1 MPAVCTKNC
10 LQTLSHN
17 YNRHGEEQQMCVRSQ
32 PWALSLVDQRREFI
46 CSRSDGRDQSFS
58 TDGRLYSQAAFSLR
72 FTQKSM
78 QTAQRTP
85 LAFTALDDAQKLKE
99 NLLKD

>member
-1 MPAVCTKNC
+1 MPAICTKNC
-10 LQTLSHN
+10 LQTPSHN

-46 CSRSDGRDQSFS
+46 CSRSDGPDQSFS
-58 TDGRLYSQAAFSLR
+58 TDGQLYSQAAFSLR
-72 FTQKSM
+72 FTQKCM